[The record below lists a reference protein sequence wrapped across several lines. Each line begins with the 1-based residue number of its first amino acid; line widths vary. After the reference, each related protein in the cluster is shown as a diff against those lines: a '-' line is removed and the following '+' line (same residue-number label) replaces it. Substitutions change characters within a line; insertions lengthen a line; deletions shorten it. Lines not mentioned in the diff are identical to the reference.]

1 MVSLPLNGP
10 GGQTGRSA
18 PGQYVYWICMAH
30 PTQETLVAKPGMKI
44 PADFSRESF
53 TEFVVW
59 ARRRKMMAALLC
71 PSAACSQRWGSG
83 AFYRECWA
91 HMPCICIAAFNSVGC
106 TLLPLT
112 LKSLL
117 RIVTNIVLFTT
128 LHTHGCE
135 PRSNFCNTI
144 TRPCKPLP
152 NFYNEECGW
161 LFGWLLVI

>member
-1 MVSLPLNGP
+1 MVSLSLKGP

-18 PGQYVYWICMAH
+18 PDQYVYWICMAH
-30 PTQETLVAKPGMKI
+30 PKQETLVAKPGLKI
-44 PADFSRESF
+44 LAEFSCESF

-152 NFYNEECGW
+152 NFYNEKCGW
-161 LFGWLLVI
+161 LFGWLLMI